1 MILIVDLC
9 YREHSL
15 GYEEFVLPIAQIIEG
30 QGTAVSTI
38 HYNHR
43 NADKSVTGCDG
54 VVLCGTPLQ
63 DNVFLL
69 YRDAFSWLADTD
81 IPLLGICAGMQA
93 ISLAFG
99 GEVFS
104 SLEIGMTDI
113 RATASDP
120 LLPRHAT
127 FLAYELHGNAC
138 TVPPMFAG
146 LAESDRCI
154 QVIRH
159 EDRPV
164 YGVLFHPEVRN
175 EGVVERFISLF
186 CR

>member
-1 MILIVDLC
+1 MILVVDLC

-15 GYEEFVLPIAQIIEG
+15 GYEEFVLPIARIIEG
-30 QGTAVSTI
+30 QDTSVSII
-38 HYNHR
+38 HYTR
-43 NADKSVTGCDG
+43 NAGKSVIGCMG

-63 DNVFLL
+63 DNAFRL
-69 YRDAFSWLADTD
+69 YRNAFSWLAATE

-99 GEVFS
+99 GEVFP

-113 RATASDP
+113 RVTASDP
-120 LLPRHAT
+120 LLPGHAT
-127 FLAYELHGNAC
+127 FTAYELHRNTC
-138 TVPPMFAG
+138 TVPPGFAG

-154 QVIRH
+154 QIIRH

-175 EGVVERFISLF
+175 EGVVERFLSLF
-186 CR
+186 CW

>member
-1 MILIVDLC
+1 MIFVVDLC

-15 GYEEFVLPIAQIIEG
+15 GYEEFVLPIVRIIKG
-30 QGTAVSTI
+30 QDTAVSTI
-38 HYNHR
+38 HYTK
-43 NADKSVTGCDG
+43 NARKSMIGCNG

-63 DNVFLL
+63 DNAFLL

-93 ISLAFG
+93 ISLTFG
-99 GEVFS
+99 GEVFP

-113 RATASDP
+113 RAATSDS
-120 LLPRHAT
+120 LLPGHAT
-127 FLAYELHGNAC
+127 FPAYELHGNAC
-138 TVPPMFAG
+138 TVPPRFTA
-146 LAESDRCI
+146 LAESDRCV
-154 QVIRH
+154 QVFRH

-175 EGVVERFISLF
+175 EGVVERFLSLF